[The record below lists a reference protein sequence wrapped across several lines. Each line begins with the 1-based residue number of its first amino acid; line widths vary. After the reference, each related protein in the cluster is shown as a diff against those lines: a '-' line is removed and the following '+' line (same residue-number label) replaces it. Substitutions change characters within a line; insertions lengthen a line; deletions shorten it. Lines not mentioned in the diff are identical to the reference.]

1 MSKLKFDN
9 FYQFFYIF
17 DILITSHNKEE
28 VEISREKILQYFII
42 YNIVKI
48 A

>member
-1 MSKLKFDN
+1 MT
-9 FYQFFYIF
+9 FFV
-17 DILITSHNKEE
+17 LSHKIKKII